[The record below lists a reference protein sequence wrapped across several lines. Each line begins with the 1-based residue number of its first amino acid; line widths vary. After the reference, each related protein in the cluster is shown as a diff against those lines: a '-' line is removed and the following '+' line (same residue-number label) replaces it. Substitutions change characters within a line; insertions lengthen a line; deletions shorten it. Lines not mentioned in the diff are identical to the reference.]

1 MSSCSRQGSGF
12 GYQGSEFPTM
22 GQRPGSAALVRAHRT
37 PVTCAALAAIVFAFA
52 LAGCGFHLRGEAT
65 YSFSTI
71 FVNAP
76 GAPLLAS
83 EMRRALNATGS
94 AKVVED
100 AKQAQ
105 VILDIPLVANDKEV
119 LSISGAGAVEEYALI
134 MRVGFRLHDP
144 TGNDWLPAGEIS
156 LRRSYTF
163 SESQVL
169 ARGTQEERLLKE
181 MQTDAVQQLIRRLQ
195 AAKKP
200 A

>member
-1 MSSCSRQGSGF
+1 MRVLFSRA
-12 GYQGSEFPTM
+12 
-22 GQRPGSAALVRAHRT
+22 RLIVSATVVAL
-37 PVTCAALAAIVFAFA
+37 A

-65 YSFSTI
+65 YAFSSI
-71 FVNAP
+71 YVNAP
-76 GAPLLAS
+76 GAPLLAA
-83 EMRRALNATGS
+83 EMRRALDATGS
-94 AKVVED
+94 AKTVQD
-100 AKQAQ
+100 PKQAQ
-105 VILDIPLVANDKEV
+105 VILDIPIVADDKEV

-134 MRVGFRLHDP
+134 KRVGFRLHDAV
-144 TGNDWLPAGEIS
+144 GNDWLPAGEIS